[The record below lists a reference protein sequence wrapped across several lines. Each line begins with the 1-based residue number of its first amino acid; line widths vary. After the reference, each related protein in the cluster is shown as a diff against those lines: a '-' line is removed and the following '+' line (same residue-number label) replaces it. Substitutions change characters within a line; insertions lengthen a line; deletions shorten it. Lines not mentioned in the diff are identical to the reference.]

1 MTSLAKGSAMR
12 EMATPAPS
20 SKPYIESDRVEGTAV
35 YGADRKQLGT
45 IKRLVTEKVSGRV
58 VYVVI
63 SSGVDQAGHTIS
75 WGKLQYEPDLGG
87 YRTDISENELR
98 SAPAFAKQEDHD
110 WSDREREEELH
121 DFYRIPPYWRAI

>member
-1 MTSLAKGSAMR
+1 MR

-45 IKRLVTEKVSGRV
+45 IKRLIIEKVSGRV

-63 SSGVDQAGHTIS
+63 SSGVDQAGHTIP

-87 YRTDISENELR
+87 YRTDIGENELQ
-98 SAPAFAKQEDHD
+98 SAPAFAKQGDHD
-110 WSDREREEELH
+110 WSDREHEEALH